1 MKDTLGNELV
11 QFGGLVADTLTHNL
25 QDEEATL
32 YQMLIKIDIRYGF
45 PNVEAL
51 LRIYLTL
58 FIL

>member
-1 MKDTLGNELV
+1 MKETLGNELV
-11 QFGGLVADTLTHNL
+11 QFGGLVADTLTDNL

-45 PNVEAL
+45 PNVEVL